1 MYLWHLFLIKPFA
14 ALSILICMV
23 TIFSL
28 FSLERRR
35 PHHKTDRFLIGF
47 LGLLSVYQGMRILE
61 SAGLVTLS
69 ANAKLDDAIELM
81 VTVFYLLAALLL
93 RLSSVNRLDAESALR
108 LARAAPPRTSR
119 PEAAIEAPR
128 PVISPDKL
136 AWVLPKVSDGAFK
149 LYAYLL
155 FHADPLRGRIAASG
169 DDLAIQLGKSAEEIL
184 VYLRELERTAQIS
197 VLRSGGCLTIDLI
210 PRSTAAPPAEELP
223 PALSAI
229 RS

>member
-108 LARAAPPRTSR
+108 LARARRRQSKLRAPSFLR
-119 PEAAIEAPR
+119 
-128 PVISPDKL
+128 ISSP
-136 AWVLPKVSDGAFK
+136 GFC
-149 LYAYLL
+149 
-155 FHADPLRGRIAASG
+155 RR
-169 DDLAIQLGKSAEEIL
+169 
-184 VYLRELERTAQIS
+184 
-197 VLRSGGCLTIDLI
+197 
-210 PRSTAAPPAEELP
+210 
-223 PALSAI
+223 
-229 RS
+229 